1 MPRAEDPLATFL
13 YLMAR
18 NALPWG
24 QVEKLIHTATGEV
37 VPELLPDDPVAAWAT
52 QAAGTLR
59 GEPPTDVV
67 P

>member
-13 YLMAR
+13 YLAAR

-24 QVEKLIHTATGEV
+24 QLEKLIHTATSEV
-37 VPELLPDDPVAAWAT
+37 VPEQLPDDPVAVWAAR
-52 QAAGTLR
+52 AAGTLR
-59 GEPPTDVV
+59 GEAPTDVV